1 MRNVNEEFDEEC
13 KTKIEKVN
21 RIKESL
27 NIILAKCKRL
37 VSSFSHSES
46 LVRQLKEKQNEPDFQ
61 KKNRVLYVM
70 FVRSSNKQHI
80 KDSIY
85 W

>member
-27 NIILAKCKRL
+27 NIILTKCKRL
-37 VSSFSHSES
+37 VSSFSHSEP
-46 LVRQLKEKQNEPDFQ
+46 LMQ
-61 KKNRVLYVM
+61 KIS
-70 FVRSSNKQHI
+70 FFF
-80 KDSIY
+80 
-85 W
+85 